1 MSGCFHKDPN
11 HQLIWGGPHLSH
23 CLSLEVLR
31 LNSACRVPAGQKCT
45 LRTCQRLSQGW
56 PRKAMLIWRPPT
68 YLHRK
73 LILMVYMLPFVQEK
87 GLHVRCLYV
96 WAFRRKK
103 PMWMILKFKK
113 KTKVMKI
120 IKKWKR
126 IQYCRWFKSFFPLL
140 PDSLSSTISKWVNQI
155 IFHPSSEWLQLSQT
169 QTLHLQP

>member
-1 MSGCFHKDPN
+1 MPWSEYTKLLAVLNSVMSGCFHKDPN
-11 HQLIWGGPHLSH
+11 HQLICGGPHLAH

-126 IQYCRWFKSFFPLL
+126 IQYCR
-140 PDSLSSTISKWVNQI
+140 
-155 IFHPSSEWLQLSQT
+155 
-169 QTLHLQP
+169 

>member
-1 MSGCFHKDPN
+1 MPWSEYTKLLAVLNSVMSGCFHKDPN
-11 HQLIWGGPHLSH
+11 HQLIWGGPHLAH

-73 LILMVYMLPFVQEK
+73 LILMVYMLPLVQEK
-87 GLHVRCLYV
+87 DLHVRCLMSGLSGGKSRCG
-96 WAFRRKK
+96 WF
-103 PMWMILKFKK
+103 WNLKK
-113 KTKVMKI
+113 KINVVKI

-126 IQYCRWFKSFFPLL
+126 IQYCRWFKSFFPFCQIPFL
-140 PDSLSSTISKWVNQI
+140 P
-155 IFHPSSEWLQLSQT
+155 LSQNG
-169 QTLHLQP
+169 